1 MFGDYMLL
9 FHQSTMRI
17 TVCIAFDK
25 YFYNCDVVVE
35 ISLYLT
41 LLIHK
46 SSLHPK
52 SMHNET

>member
-17 TVCIAFDK
+17 TVYIALDK
-25 YFYNCDVVVE
+25 YFYNCDVIVE

-41 LLIHK
+41 FLNHEDN
-46 SSLHPK
+46 LHSK